1 MGKADMQSVAD
12 VVALDTERQKRAQDA
27 DGALSTA
34 GGMLRAAREAMN
46 LSSSELAR
54 RTNIKE
60 EHILAIEEMDTSRL
74 PSQPYTMG
82 FVRAY
87 AREVELPEDA
97 LLDRFRQQVGWAKRD
112 TAPKVQKVSRA
123 GNADGGREISVLAVL
138 AIIAFILFCAW
149 KLIFSAAPETA
160 DDASRYRFSTNDRAE
175 AVSAPP
181 IQPPVEVEARPEA
194 RTAQEANGTDG
205 DEVAGAQEENAAA
218 AETEASTA
226 EPEQS
231 EAETAAAEPAVVDE
245 PAEPVIALRRLI
257 ATEPVYPPLCE
268 GSAAETETV
277 TVAFTV
283 TTRGNT
289 AAPQVTGSSN
299 PCFNGAALAALSRW
313 RFDPSTVTREN
324 ARQTTR
330 FSFERPY

>member
-34 GGMLRAAREAMN
+34 GGMLRAAREAMS
-46 LSSSELAR
+46 LSSAELAR

-60 EHILAIEEMDTSRL
+60 EHILAIEEMDTPRL

-112 TAPKVQKVSRA
+112 TAPTVQKVKRA

-149 KLIFSAAPETA
+149 KLIFSAAPETV

-181 IQPPVEVEARPEA
+181 ISTPLDVEARPEA
-194 RTAQEANGTDG
+194 RAAQDAIETDG
-205 DEVAGAQEENAAA
+205 DEAASAPEDSSAVAQ
-218 AETEASTA
+218 TE
-226 EPEQS
+226 Q
-231 EAETAAAEPAVVDE
+231 TAAQTQIETGTAAVE
-245 PAEPVIALRRLI
+245 SANAGQSAEPVIALRRLI

-289 AAPQVTGSSN
+289 AAPQITGSSN

-324 ARQTTR
+324 ARQTMR